1 MTHKFNRIVL
11 FSACATVISMFTA
24 AAASCPSGDTL
35 AQLETLGS
43 CQIGDKIFSD
53 FTYTDSV
60 KGGALPVTAGDI
72 TVDTVGPGQDVAGP
86 DYGLEFNG
94 SWTADN
100 GQTSDGDIG
109 FEVTVVNGAGM
120 EITDAG
126 LAQTSG
132 ITGTGVASVSE
143 LGCSGAGCTPGT
155 WAVLTLEDGSTVQGA
170 SEKMLAPTGT
180 VTVSK
185 DINVVAPAGSFAS
198 ISLVTDTFSQTAV
211 PEPRALSLLLGL
223 GLVAGFAFRKK
234 LQGVR
239 A

>member
-1 MTHKFNRIVL
+1 MTHKFNRVVL
-11 FSACATVISMFTA
+11 FSACATVISLFTA

-35 AQLETLGS
+35 AQLEALGS
-43 CQIGDKIFSD
+43 CQVGDKIFSD

-60 KGGALPVTAGDI
+60 SGGATAVLATAI
-72 TVDTVGPGQDVAGP
+72 TVDTVGPGEDVSGAN
-86 DYGLEFNG
+86 YGLEFNG

-132 ITGTGVASVSE
+132 IFNGGVASVSE
-143 LGCSGAGCTPGT
+143 QGCSGAGCTPGT
-155 WAVLTLEDGSTVQGA
+155 WAVLTLEDGSTDQGA
-170 SEKMLAPTGT
+170 SDTILSPTGT

-185 DINVVAPAGSFAS
+185 DINVVAPNGGFAS

-211 PEPRALSLLLGL
+211 PEPRALSLLLAF

-234 LQGVR
+234 LQGAR